1 MATWGLAELVGRLE
15 KLLVPG
21 VIGLYHSFEVTEIVG
36 YQKDRP
42 PTNFLSLLVAE
53 PGEPPAM
60 SSGAE
65 SFINGC
71 PIRLRGSGWKFG
83 ILRHRISCQHVVR
96 VLHQFRDTEEWRLN
110 DKPLS
115 VGGLTAVPP
124 QYVPADSNQPHP
136 WNGVLKNNFW
146 GGSHILELFD
156 TEKNDVR
163 FLYEKPELLIQLA
176 SHVRPYVPLG
186 IDGLSDRLGNI
197 LIQLPVTALITQL
210 RGSPEGDLL
219 LNAVW
224 HSKVLARPLRVYS
237 EIYEDTTFDGFS
249 SKPVGNELV
258 RLPLHSQ
265 RGGAK
270 YVIWDDVNEV
280 ILGATSQIAFMT
292 AVSIGFEIVGEGL
305 PPREFRVPDVNGGF
319 KRVSVPLKNAVRS
332 SLIGKSYPNLREPWR
347 SKRLF
352 RDGLYKIQQRKE
364 FVQYGGPSTSGSD
377 DALADIHCLLANH
390 GITGAWLWD
399 PYLDAVDVLNT
410 LFYCPHPGAELR
422 ALTSGKE
429 PACPRRASESPDG
442 GAFVPVSPEI
452 CAATQNSQQ
461 DDIEIAITP
470 TESQGAT
477 SSWKSRQAV
486 VLNEAIGSC
495 EGLKLEF
502 RIRDGGAGWSFHDR
516 FLIFPTESGGALAWS
531 LGTSINS
538 LGKSHHI
545 LQKVADGELIK
556 QAFLELW
563 DKLAAPDYLVWKTP

>member
-36 YQKDRP
+36 FQKDRP

-53 PGEPPAM
+53 PGEPPAT
-60 SSGAE
+60 SPAE
-65 SFINGC
+65 TSPINPRSMALPGTK
-71 PIRLRGSGWKFG
+71 WKFG
-83 ILRHRISCQHVVR
+83 VWRGRIAPQHLIDALR
-96 VLHQFRDTEEWRLN
+96 QFGDTGEWRL
-110 DKPLS
+110 
-115 VGGLTAVPP
+115 GGSALRMGKLTAVPP

-136 WNGVLKNNFW
+136 WNGVLKNNFF

-163 FLYEKPELLIQLA
+163 FLHEKPKFLIQLA
-176 SHVRPYVPLG
+176 SLVRPYVSLG

-197 LIQLPVTALITQL
+197 LIQLPVTAVTTQI

-224 HSKVLARPLRVYS
+224 HSKVLARPLRVCS

-280 ILGATSQIAFMT
+280 ILGAISQIAFMT
-292 AVSIGFEIVGEGL
+292 AVSIGFEIAGEGFA
-305 PPREFRVPDVNGGF
+305 PREFRVPEVSGGF
-319 KRVSVPLKNAVRS
+319 KRVSVPLKNAARS

-347 SKRLF
+347 SKRVF

-364 FVQYGGPSTSGSD
+364 FVQYGGPSTSGFD
-377 DALADIHCLLANH
+377 DALTDIHCLLANH

-429 PACPRRASESPDG
+429 PACPRRASESPNSA
-442 GAFVPVSPEI
+442 AFAPVSPEI
-452 CAATQNSQQ
+452 CAATQNSQP

-477 SSWKSRQAV
+477 SLWKSRQAV
-486 VLNEAIGSC
+486 VINEAIGSC

-502 RIRDGGAGWSFHDR
+502 RIREGGAGWSFHDR